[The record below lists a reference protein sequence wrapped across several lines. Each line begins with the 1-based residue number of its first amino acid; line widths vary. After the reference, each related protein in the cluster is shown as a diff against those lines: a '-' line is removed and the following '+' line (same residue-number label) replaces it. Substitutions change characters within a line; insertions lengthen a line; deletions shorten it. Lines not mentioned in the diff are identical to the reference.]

1 MKITLQFYSIIV
13 LLFAVFVLIP
23 FSHCR
28 PDNPPGKPVQYRLRQ
43 IMMDAVISKEH
54 EAEIK
59 TKAAAVLKKAQS
71 GSDFT
76 ALAKAFS
83 QEPGAQRTGGDLGF
97 FTHSQMLKT
106 FSDAVFSMKS
116 GEIRGLVK
124 TQYGFH
130 IIKLH
135 AIRGD
140 KRHAQ
145 HILFMLTPGRADSLK
160 VLETLGTV
168 RKKILAGAKFDT
180 MLSQYNTIKT
190 LSDTDG
196 YMVWQKPG
204 DMLQS
209 FARATKGLDE
219 GDVSKPFIS
228 IIGFHIV
235 MVDSINYNPD
245 KLLTGL
251 PAYIEKRM
259 IKCKM

>member
-1 MKITLQFYSIIV
+1 MKNTRQFYSIIV
-13 LLFAVFVLIP
+13 VLFTFFALIP
-23 FSHCR
+23 FSHSR
-28 PDNPPGKPVQYRLRQ
+28 SDNPPGKPVQYRLRQ

-54 EAEIK
+54 EVEIK
-59 TKAAAVLKKAQS
+59 TKAAAVLKKARS

-97 FTHSQMLKT
+97 FTHNQMLKP

-124 TQYGFH
+124 TQYGYH

-160 VLETLGTV
+160 VLETLDTA
-168 RKKILAGAKFDT
+168 RKKILDGAKFDT

-196 YMVWQKPG
+196 YMVWQRPV

-209 FARATKGLDE
+209 FARATEGLEE

-245 KLLTGL
+245 RLLTGL
-251 PAYIEKRM
+251 PAYIGKR
-259 IKCKM
+259 IK